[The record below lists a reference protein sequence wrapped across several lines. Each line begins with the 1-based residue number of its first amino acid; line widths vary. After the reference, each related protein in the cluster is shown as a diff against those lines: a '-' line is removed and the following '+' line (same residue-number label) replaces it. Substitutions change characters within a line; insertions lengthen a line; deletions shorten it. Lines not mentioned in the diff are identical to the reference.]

1 MALKDKPNPQPK
13 GLIAQRAAAEEVA
26 ASALAFIA
34 ADGERLV
41 RFLGET
47 GLTPA
52 NLRQAAARRDFGAGV
67 LAFLIAD
74 EPLLLAFAAEQQ
86 LDPRHVVGAHDILAP
101 PVDPD
106 ATVRRS

>member
-1 MALKDKPNPQPK
+1 MALKDNQTPQPK
-13 GLIAQRAAAEEVA
+13 GLIAQRAAAEQVA
-26 ASALAFIA
+26 VAALAFIA

-52 NLRQAAARRDFGAGV
+52 SLRQAAGRRDFGAGV

-74 EPLLLAFAAEQQ
+74 EGLLLAFAEEQK

-101 PVDPD
+101 PFDPD
-106 ATVRRS
+106 STVRRS